1 MRLDYAVCERLDHG
15 SRVRLSESC
24 EKGLRL
30 RGGLQEPWGLEG
42 SHGFQGCCKP
52 FLNPC
57 WLQFYI
63 FC

>member
-1 MRLDYAVCERLDHG
+1 MRFVNGLIT
-15 SRVRLSESC
+15 VRGCVYPSLV
-24 EKGLRL
+24 KRGLRL